1 MGCFT
6 REFSTAEIGLGCL
19 LPQDEKKEPVH
30 VLVLNIV
37 ENFDPL
43 WNLVKEFCDYLII
56 EDATSE
62 EESFYRLRQFQI
74 YKGSVNCSG
83 IEGNNSVLVWKVST
97 QALETEYLEEENE
110 FGFFGQILV
119 RSHH

>member
-1 MGCFT
+1 M
-6 REFSTAEIGLGCL
+6 
-19 LPQDEKKEPVH
+19 
-30 VLVLNIV
+30 LVLNIV

-83 IEGNNSVLVWKVST
+83 IEGNDSVLVWKVST

-110 FGFFGQILV
+110 FGFFVQILV
-119 RSHH
+119 RSHHYRRDGLGSTTYGKTEDNAASGDVFIAD

>member
-83 IEGNNSVLVWKVST
+83 IEGNDSVLVWKVST
-97 QALETEYLEEENE
+97 QALETEYLEVENE
-110 FGFFGQILV
+110 FGFFAQF
-119 RSHH
+119 S